1 MLEPPPNTPDATAA
15 RRHWIS
21 VLSRST
27 ANELERHWAEAAV
40 TADIRILRAPETGLV
55 MVRGRAGGSGR
66 RFNAGETTVT
76 RCAVMLS
83 SGEKGHGWVLGR
95 DGRHARLAAMFDA
108 CLQRPEL
115 HRTLMDKVI
124 IPVERA
130 QQQARLA
137 RRGKVAATKVDFY
150 TMVRGEDG

>member
-1 MLEPPPNTPDATAA
+1 
-15 RRHWIS
+15 
-21 VLSRST
+21 
-27 ANELERHWAEAAV
+27 
-40 TADIRILRAPETGLV
+40 
-55 MVRGRAGGSGR
+55 
-66 RFNAGETTVT
+66 
-76 RCAVMLS
+76 
-83 SGEKGHGWVLGR
+83 
-95 DGRHARLAAMFDA
+95 MFDA

-137 RRGKVAATKVDFY
+137 RREKVAATKVDFY